1 MICINNS
8 NTDPYFNLASEEYML
23 ENFTED
29 CFMLWIN
36 KPALIVGRNQNT
48 LSEINIDYA
57 KKENLCVVRRL
68 SGGGATFHDLG
79 NLNFTFI
86 ANNQLSDF
94 TNFQKFAQPIIDV
107 LQKLSVN
114 AEFSGRNDLTIH
126 GKKFSGNAQCKYKN
140 KILHHGSLLF
150 SCNLQHLN
158 NALNVDPA
166 KFQDKSVKSVS
177 SRVTNISYHLKTPL
191 SISDFIEIL
200 MEHILETNKDNKLYH
215 FSDYDIKKINELAQ
229 NKYSTWEWN
238 FGESPKYNFKRK
250 KKYKFGLV
258 ELNLDVKNGII
269 DKAKFFGDFFGK
281 YDIKPIETALIGV
294 KHRPEDIRK
303 ILSSFNV
310 NDYFSNIS
318 IDDLIEGLF

>member
-1 MICINNS
+1 MICINNIS
-8 NTDPYFNLASEEYML
+8 TDPYFNLASEEYML

-57 KKENLCVVRRL
+57 KKENLYVVRRL
-68 SGGGATFHDLG
+68 TGGGATFHDLG

-94 TNFQKFAQPIIDV
+94 TNFKKFAQPIIDV
-107 LQKLSVN
+107 LQKLSVD
-114 AEFSGRNDLTIH
+114 AEFSGRNDLTID

-150 SCNLQHLN
+150 SCNLDHLSN
-158 NALNVDPA
+158 SLNVDPA

-177 SRVTNISYHLKTPL
+177 SRVTNISNHLKTTL
-191 SISDFIEIL
+191 SIADFKEIL
-200 MEHILETNKDNKLYH
+200 MQHILESNKDSKLYT
-215 FSDYDIKKINELAQ
+215 FSDYDIRGINDLAQ

-238 FGESPKYNFKRK
+238 FGESPKYNFTRK

-258 ELNLDVKNGII
+258 EFNLDVKNGII
-269 DKAKFFGDFFGK
+269 DKAKIFGDFFGK
-281 YDIKPIETALIGV
+281 YDIIPIETALIGA
-294 KHRPEDIRK
+294 KHSPEHIRK
-303 ILSSFNV
+303 VLSSFNI

>member
-1 MICINNS
+1 MICINNT
-8 NTDPYFNLASEEYML
+8 NTEPYFNIASEEYML

-68 SGGGATFHDLG
+68 TGGGATFHDFG

-94 TNFQKFAQPIIDV
+94 TNFKKFAQPIIDV
-107 LQKLSVN
+107 LQNLSIN
-114 AEFSGRNDLTIH
+114 AEFSGRNDLTIE

-150 SCNLQHLN
+150 SCNLHHLN

-177 SRVTNISYHLKTPL
+177 SRVTNISDHLKSPL
-191 SISDFIEIL
+191 SISDFSEII
-200 MEHILETNKDNKLYH
+200 MKHILETNPESKLYQ
-215 FSDYDIKKINELAQ
+215 FNDYDIKKINELAQ

-238 FGESPKYNFKRK
+238 FGKSPKYNLKKK

-258 ELNLDVKNGII
+258 EFNLDVKDGVI
-269 DKAKFFGDFFGK
+269 DNAKFFGDFFGK
-281 YDIKPIETALIGV
+281 SDIGHIETALIGV
-294 KHRPEDIRK
+294 NHTPEDIGK
-303 ILSSFNV
+303 ALSSFNI
-310 NDYFSNIS
+310 NDYFANIS
-318 IDDLIEGLF
+318 IDDLMEGFF

>member
-150 SCNLQHLN
+150 SCNLDHLN

-177 SRVTNISYHLKTPL
+177 SRVTNISDHLKTPL

-200 MEHILETNKDNKLYH
+200 MQHILETNKDSKLYR

-303 ILSSFNV
+303 ILSSFNI

>member
-94 TNFQKFAQPIIDV
+94 TNFKKFAQPIIDV
-107 LQKLSVN
+107 LQNLSVN
-114 AEFSGRNDLTIH
+114 AEFSGRNDLTIE

-150 SCNLQHLN
+150 SCDLQHLN

-177 SRVTNISYHLKTPL
+177 SRVTNISDYLKSPL
-191 SISDFIEIL
+191 YISDFSEII
-200 MEHILETNKDNKLYH
+200 MQHILETNTECKLYK
-215 FSDYDIKKINELAQ
+215 FNAYDIKKINELAQ

-238 FGESPKYNFKRK
+238 FGKSPKYNLKKK

-258 ELNLDVKNGII
+258 EFNLDVKNGVINN
-269 DKAKFFGDFFGK
+269 AKFFGDFFGK
-281 YDIKPIETALIGV
+281 YDIGHIETALIGV
-294 KHRPEDIRK
+294 NHTPEDIRK
-303 ILSSFNV
+303 VLSSFNI

-318 IDDLIEGLF
+318 IDDLLEGLF

>member
-1 MICINNS
+1 
-8 NTDPYFNLASEEYML
+8 
-23 ENFTED
+23 
-29 CFMLWIN
+29 MLWIN

-86 ANNQLSDF
+86 ADNQLSDF
-94 TNFQKFAQPIIDV
+94 TNFKKFAQPIIDV
-107 LQKLSVN
+107 LQNLSVN
-114 AEFSGRNDLTIH
+114 AEFSGRNDLTIE

-150 SCNLQHLN
+150 SCDLQHLN

-177 SRVTNISYHLKTPL
+177 SRVTNISDYLKSPL
-191 SISDFIEIL
+191 YISDFSEII
-200 MEHILETNKDNKLYH
+200 MQHILGTNTECKLYQ
-215 FSDYDIKKINELAQ
+215 FNDYDIKKINELAQ

-238 FGESPKYNFKRK
+238 FGKSPKYNLKKK

-258 ELNLDVKNGII
+258 EFNLDVKNGVINN
-269 DKAKFFGDFFGK
+269 AKFFGDFFGK
-281 YDIKPIETALIGV
+281 YDIGHIETALIGV
-294 KHRPEDIRK
+294 NHTPEDIRK
-303 ILSSFNV
+303 ALSSFNI

-318 IDDLIEGLF
+318 IDDLLEGLF